1 MPDQILQP
9 EPSAAL
15 QKAAAAFRALGEALE
30 ILASGLAERADEPPA
45 GPDPLLTVEEAAL
58 ELKRSPA
65 FVRAQCRRGA
75 LKALK
80 DGHGYR
86 IRRSALQQYER
97 RRTA

>member
-1 MPDQILQP
+1 MPSEILQP

-15 QKAAAAFRALGEALE
+15 QKAADAFRALGEALDV
-30 ILASGLAERADEPPA
+30 LAAGMIERADAPPA
-45 GPDPLLTVEEAAL
+45 GPDPLMTVEEAAR

-65 FVRAQCRRGA
+65 FVRGQVRRGA
-75 LKALK
+75 LRALK

-86 IRRSALQQYER
+86 LRRSALAAYER